1 MSAAAAARAL
11 APAVAQHAR
20 GEWRSLGRRRA
31 GVRRA
36 EVGVRWRAAPGPA
49 GCVRWHEQL
58 QARGGVV
65 EDDGVERR
73 SGAAASAALVVHQ
86 EDEKAARPG
95 SRPGCPWRRDAT
107 DWLRALAAQP
117 PWPPWAREAARDAL
131 RIVSPVL
138 CARSRVENSHPYTMA
153 AHPGLTAER
162 LGGRADYMQRANGRS
177 PCPNR
182 ESARAVERGCPSAR
196 AAAQMRPRS

>member
-1 MSAAAAARAL
+1 MWLSAGWRAGCAGRERAPSSTSGSSSSVKVLSAAAAARAL
-11 APAVAQHAR
+11 APAAARHAR

-86 EDEKAARPG
+86 EDEKARLG
-95 SRPGCPWRRDAT
+95 SGTPV
-107 DWLRALAAQP
+107 LRAKGEFPSLFRRAEHRSTGALAVQF
-117 PWPPWAREAARDAL
+117 
-131 RIVSPVL
+131 
-138 CARSRVENSHPYTMA
+138 
-153 AHPGLTAER
+153 
-162 LGGRADYMQRANGRS
+162 
-177 PCPNR
+177 
-182 ESARAVERGCPSAR
+182 
-196 AAAQMRPRS
+196 